1 MEFYPE
7 RFSKQS
13 TLFSP
18 TCIAYKCLRSLS
30 QNIVFCHCYHCLP
43 RQWRT
48 NIQNTP
54 QEEGITVVCHAYEV
68 FHNNNP
74 PIPSA
79 LLREMLGL
87 ILKENLKK
95 LSSNSW
101 NRDGHKNGSC
111 FCQYFHLHGR
121 NRDFD
126 LKQHKTTR
134 VETIHIFFLQTA
146 PNRKKVGFTTETK
159 AAREATSLCHAISPI
174 GGSSQENISWK
185 NGIG

>member
-43 RQWRT
+43 WQWRT
-48 NIQNTP
+48 NNQNTP
-54 QEEGITVVCHAYEV
+54 QEEGITVVCNAYEV

-87 ILKENLKK
+87 ILKEN
-95 LSSNSW
+95 SFQFN
-101 NRDGHKNGSC
+101 
-111 FCQYFHLHGR
+111 GR
-121 NRDFD
+121 NYLQTHGTAMGTQMAVAFANIFMCGVETYFEP
-126 LKQHKTTR
+126 KQHQTTR
-134 VETIHIFFLQTA
+134 VEMVHGRRVLFMGLT
-146 PNRKKVGFTTETK
+146 
-159 AAREATSLCHAISPI
+159 
-174 GGSSQENISWK
+174 
-185 NGIG
+185 